1 MVKTTKEP
9 QQNDQQKKGY
19 FVTAPKKQASKL
31 WGSPGKSSHENQLHP
46 PEPQEPELQPPPPPI
61 GLLEVMPNPERGPAS
76 TYSTRTVPQVFKRP
90 SSTRNFKPPFSKILS
105 LLFGSSRANPNE
117 GPAQPP
123 CIKAIRKAESILFCS
138 RYSVSFFTA
147 WSVTVNS
154 DIQLLL

>member
-1 MVKTTKEP
+1 MVKKETILP
-9 QQNDQQKKGY
+9 RFLISKE
-19 FVTAPKKQASKL
+19 ASPKRTRLARKAYN
-31 WGSPGKSSHENQLHP
+31 NQLHP
-46 PEPQEPELQPPPPPI
+46 PEPQEPELHPPPPPPI

-123 CIKAIRKAESILFCS
+123 CIRAIRKAESILFCS

-147 WSVTVNS
+147 
-154 DIQLLL
+154 